1 MLMGNT
7 GNPIMEKEING
18 CSVTL
23 SFVVNPVEG
32 VIEKVKFILSNA
44 YDERVQNELIEIT
57 SRK

>member
-1 MLMGNT
+1 MGNT

-32 VIEKVKFILSNA
+32 VIEKVKSILSNA